1 MTRDGK
7 PVTIGG
13 PKLRVLLAALLVRA
27 NTTVSL
33 DRLADHLWGEDQP
46 STARKSTQVYAL
58 RLRRTLGDGLIE
70 TRPDGYLIRVRPDQ
84 LDLLRFRQLAEA
96 GREAGKAGDSAA
108 ELASLAEALEC
119 WRGRPLCDVPSESLQ
134 RDEAARLGEDRL
146 RTLERW
152 IEAGLEAGRHG
163 ELVAE
168 LITLTKEH
176 PWQETFWAQLIVALD
191 RSGRRADALDTYRS
205 MRRMFADELGIEP
218 GPRLRRAHD
227 AILHEG
233 PSTEP
238 PRETICQLP
247 PDVHR
252 FVGRAGT
259 IAELAALSLTE
270 TGRNVVISGPPGVGK
285 TAFAV
290 HVAHR
295 FRPHYPDGQ
304 LYVNLQG
311 YAAGPPLDPSA
322 ALTRFLGA
330 LGVHRDRVPA
340 EPAEQAALFR
350 SVLADKKM
358 VLLLD
363 NAVHVDQVRPLLPGR
378 PGCTVLITSR
388 NDLRGLAVDPGAV
401 HLPLG
406 VLTEPESRAVLA
418 ELLGPER
425 TTAEP
430 DAVGELAA
438 ACAHLPLALR
448 IAGAN
453 LAADTGRGI
462 AEYTAELTRSGR
474 LEELAIDGDASS
486 AVRGAFDRSYVRL
499 SEEDR
504 ALFRMLGRVPGP
516 DFGVPAAAAVA
527 GLPRAETGRAL
538 DRLAAANLL
547 QRHAPGRYQFHDLI
561 REYAAERG
569 HAEDPPEHAA
579 AALSRM
585 IDSYVETAAM
595 ATRVLYA
602 GAASPVFDEHTA
614 LRWLDTERYN
624 LVDTIAHA
632 TTDPAYQPAAWRLI
646 DVLRGY
652 LQASGYAREAVAA
665 CTTALRSATE
675 AGDLRARLSLLDVLG
690 QMSHNLSDY
699 GLAVEH
705 FQQALEAAREL
716 KDLDAEADAL
726 RNLGRASSQQGK
738 ARQALHFHG
747 QALSVSRAAGNTGA
761 ETLALNYIGVIH
773 TFSGRPRTAVG
784 WHERSLALARE
795 TGQREAAFHA
805 LNGRGIALWA
815 LGRLE
820 ESLSDHEQVLAYTRE
835 SGHGFGETATL
846 VCLAETNCDAGR
858 LDLAMAQAQECHAR
872 SVQIG
877 DRRGEATAA
886 EVIATVRNRRG
897 EHVEALVGLHEALH
911 VFTEIG
917 FGYGEGSARL
927 GLAIAYRSL
936 GEAAKAL
943 EYSEKALTT
952 LRENG
957 QLLLE
962 ADVLTEIARD
972 RLDLGEPEEARRVAG
987 EAVRLAAK
995 RGRRLPE
1002 ERAREVLELI
1012 RGNHSAKR

>member
-1 MTRDGK
+1 MTLDGK

-70 TRPDGYLIRVRPDQ
+70 TRPDGYLIRLRPDQ
-84 LDLLRFRQLAEA
+84 LDLLRFRQLAERA
-96 GREAGKAGDSAA
+96 REAGKAGDSAT
-108 ELASLAEALEC
+108 ELAFLAEALEC
-119 WRGRPLCDVPSESLQ
+119 WRGLPLCDVPSESLQ
-134 RDEAARLGEDRL
+134 RDEAARLTEDRL
-146 RTLERW
+146 RTLEHW
-152 IEAGLEAGRHG
+152 IEAGLEAGRHR

-168 LITLTKEH
+168 LVTLTKEH
-176 PWQETFWAQLIVALD
+176 PWQETFWAQLITALA

-205 MRRMFADELGIEP
+205 TRRMFADELGIEP
-218 GPRLRRAHD
+218 GPRLRRVHD
-227 AILHEG
+227 AILNEDTD
-233 PSTEP
+233 PLP
-238 PRETICQLP
+238 ETICQLP

-252 FVGRAGT
+252 FVGRVST
-259 IAELAALSLTE
+259 IAELTGLSLTE

-295 FRPHYPDGQ
+295 FRSYFPDGQ

-322 ALTRFLGA
+322 ALTRFLDA
-330 LGVHRDRVPA
+330 LGLHRDRVPA

-358 VLLLD
+358 LLLLD

-378 PGCTVLITSR
+378 PGCAVLITSR
-388 NDLRGLAVDPGAV
+388 NDLRGLAVNPGAV

-406 VLTEPESRAVLA
+406 VLTEAESRAVLT
-418 ELLGPER
+418 ELLGPAR
-425 TTAEP
+425 TAAEP

-438 ACAHLPLALR
+438 ACAYLPLALR

-453 LAADTGRGI
+453 LAADAGRSV

-499 SEEDR
+499 SEQDR
-504 ALFRMLGRVPGP
+504 TLFRMLGRAPGP
-516 DFGVPAAAAVA
+516 DFGVPVAAAVA
-527 GLPRAETGRAL
+527 GLPKMETRRAL

-569 HAEDPPEHAA
+569 CAEDPPDEAT

-585 IDSYVETAAM
+585 IDLYVETAAM
-595 ATRVLYA
+595 ATRVLYT

-624 LVDTIAHA
+624 LVDTIACA
-632 TTDPAYQPAAWRLI
+632 TTDPVYQPAAWRLI

-652 LQASGYAREAVAA
+652 LQASGHAREAVATCA
-665 CTTALRSATE
+665 AALRSATE

-699 GLAVEH
+699 GLAVDH

-716 KDLDAEADAL
+716 KDLDAETDAL

-761 ETLALNYIGVIH
+761 ETLALNCIGVIH
-773 TFSGRPRTAVG
+773 TFTGRPRTAVD
-784 WHERSLALARE
+784 WHERSLRLARE
-795 TGQREAAFHA
+795 TGQRDAAFHA

-815 LGRLE
+815 LGRLD
-820 ESLSDHEQVLAYTRE
+820 ESISDHEQVLAYTRE
-835 SGHGFGETATL
+835 AGLGFGETATL
-846 VCLAETNCDAGR
+846 NCLAETHCDAER
-858 LDLAMAQAQECHAR
+858 FDLAMAQAVECHER
-872 SVQIG
+872 SLQIG
-877 DRRGEATAA
+877 DRRGEAAA
-886 EVIATVRNRRG
+886 VEIIATVRNRRG
-897 EHVEALVGLHEALH
+897 EHAEALTGLHEALR

-917 FGYGEGSARL
+917 FGYGQGSARL
-927 GLAIAYRSL
+927 GLAVAHRCL
-936 GEAAKAL
+936 GDAAKAL

-952 LRENG
+952 LRDNG

-962 ADVLTEIARD
+962 ADVLTEIAHA
-972 RLDLGEPEEARRVAG
+972 RLDLGEPEEAGRLAD

-1002 ERAREVLELI
+1002 ERARAVLKLI
-1012 RGNHSAKR
+1012 RGSHSAIR

>member
-1 MTRDGK
+1 MLGPLEVTCDGK
-7 PVTIGG
+7 PVAVAG

-33 DRLADHLWGEDQP
+33 DRLADRLWGEDQP

-58 RLRRTLGDGLIE
+58 RLRRMLGDGLIE
-70 TRPDGYLIRVRPDQ
+70 TRPDGYLIRLEPEQ
-84 LDLLRFRQLAEA
+84 LDLLRYRRLADA
-96 GREAGKAGDSAA
+96 GREAGKAGDSAE
-108 ELASLAEALEC
+108 ELALLAEALEC
-119 WRGRPLCDVPSESLQ
+119 WRGPALCDVPSESLR
-134 RDEAARLGEDRL
+134 RDEAAQLDEDRL
-146 RTLERW
+146 RTLEHW
-152 IEAGLEAGRHG
+152 IEAGLDAGGHR
-163 ELVAE
+163 ELVSE

-176 PWQETFWAQLIVALD
+176 PWQETFWAQLITALD
-191 RSGRRADALDTYRS
+191 RSGRRADALETYRS

-218 GPRLRRAHD
+218 GPRLRRVHA
-227 AILHEG
+227 AILDEG
-233 PSTEP
+233 ADP
-238 PRETICQLP
+238 PRETISQLP

-252 FVGRAGT
+252 FVGRADP
-259 IAELAALSLTE
+259 IAELAGLRLTA
-270 TGRNVVISGPPGVGK
+270 TGRNFVISGPPGVGK

-295 FRPHYPDGQ
+295 FRPYFPDGQ

-330 LGVHRDRVPA
+330 LGVHRDRIPA
-340 EPAEQAALFR
+340 EPADQAALFR

-358 VLLLD
+358 LLLLD

-378 PGCTVLITSR
+378 PGCAVLITSR
-388 NDLRGLAVDPGAV
+388 NDLRGLAVNPGAV

-406 VLTEPESRAVLA
+406 VLAEDESRAVLA
-418 ELLGPER
+418 ELLGPAR
-425 TTAEP
+425 TAAEP
-430 DAVGELAA
+430 EAVGALAA

-462 AEYTAELTRSGR
+462 AEYAAELTRSGR
-474 LEELAIDGDASS
+474 LEELAIDGDSSS
-486 AVRGAFDRSYVRL
+486 AVRVAFDQSYLRL
-499 SEEDR
+499 SEPDR
-504 ALFRMLGRVPGP
+504 LLFRMLGRAPGP
-516 DFGVPAAAAVA
+516 DFGAPAAAAVA
-527 GLPRAETGRAL
+527 GASRVATGRAL

-547 QRHAPGRYQFHDLI
+547 QRTAPGRYQFHDLI

-569 HAEDPPEHAA
+569 HAEDPQEAA
-579 AALSRM
+579 LTALSRL
-585 IDSYVETAAM
+585 IESYVETAAA

-614 LRWLDTERYN
+614 LRWLDTERDN
-624 LVDTIAHA
+624 LVDTIARA
-632 TTDPAYQPAAWRLI
+632 TTDPAFQPAAWRLI

-652 LQASGYAREAVAA
+652 LQASGHAREAVAT
-665 CTTALRSATE
+665 CTAALRSATE
-675 AGDLRARLSLLDVLG
+675 TGNVRARLSLLDVLG

-699 GLAVEH
+699 GPAIEH
-705 FQQALEAAREL
+705 FQEALAAAREL
-716 KDLDAEADAL
+716 EDLDAETDAL

-747 QALSVSRAAGNTGA
+747 QALAVSRRAGNTGA
-761 ETLALNYIGVIH
+761 ETLALNCIGVIH

-784 WHERSLALARE
+784 WHDRSLRLARE

-815 LGRLE
+815 LGRFDE
-820 ESLSDHEQVLAYTRE
+820 AIADHEQVLAYTRE
-835 SGHGFGETATL
+835 AGLGFGETATL
-846 VCLAETNCDAGR
+846 NCLAETHCDAGR
-858 LDLAMAQAQECHAR
+858 LDVAMTLASECHAR

-877 DRRGEATAA
+877 DRRGEAAAA
-886 EVIATVRNRRG
+886 EIIATVRNRRG
-897 EHVEALVGLHEALH
+897 EHTEAIAGLHEALR

-917 FGYGEGSARL
+917 LGYGQGSARI
-927 GLAIAYRSL
+927 GLAFAHRSL
-936 GEAAKAL
+936 GDPAKAL
-943 EYSEKALTT
+943 EYAEKALAT

-962 ADVLTEIARD
+962 ADALTEVAHA
-972 RLDLGEPEEARRVAG
+972 RLDLGEPEAARGLADQ
-987 EAVRLAAK
+987 AVRLASK

-1002 ERAREVLELI
+1002 ARARALVLLLT
-1012 RGNHSAKR
+1012 